1 MGYDSGGAMTSTAW
15 ARARAIPAALTARW
29 HQLSPGWRRISMGV
43 AIFVVLWA
51 VYSAFSGGEAET
63 YRTQTIIRGDIEQT
77 VTALGSLQP
86 KNDVNV
92 GAQVSGQLK
101 EVHVEIGDEVK
112 AGELLAEIDA
122 KIYETEV
129 QAARARLTDLESQ
142 LAGRQAELVLAER
155 QYRRNADLA
164 RIDAVSRNEL
174 DTSETLVKTLRAS
187 IGSITA
193 QIAQQRSTVEGGETN
208 LGYTRLYAPMD
219 GTVVAQPAVKG
230 QTLNATQTAPTI
242 LQIADLSTMTVRA
255 QVAEADIGK
264 LHVGMSV
271 YFMTLGHP
279 GRRREST
286 IRQILP
292 TPEVLNDVVLY
303 NVLIDI
309 DNADRLLMSEMTAQ
323 VFFLLGEARDVPLV
337 PVAALRPSREG
348 DNIYNV
354 SVMTPRGPETRRIET
369 GIASRV
375 AAEVVS
381 GLEPGEEVVLGT
393 GGLETEQ
400 RGGGG
405 SRRFGGPFL

>member
-1 MGYDSGGAMTSTAW
+1 MGYDSGAAQSTIW
-15 ARARAIPAALTARW
+15 ARARTAPAALAAWWRGLGTRW
-29 HQLSPGWRRISMGV
+29 RIGV
-43 AIFVVLWA
+43 AAAAALALWLGYGA
-51 VYSAFSGGEAET
+51 LFGAEAET
-63 YRTQTIIRGDIEQT
+63 YRTQTIVRGEIEQT
-77 VTALGSLQP
+77 VTALGALQP

-101 EVHVEIGDEVK
+101 EVHVEIGDAVT

-129 QAARARLTDLESQ
+129 QAARARLADLESQ

-155 QYRRNADLA
+155 QYARNRDLA
-164 RIDAVSRNEL
+164 KIDAVSRNEL
-174 DTSETLVKTLRAS
+174 DTSETQVKTLKAS

-208 LGYTRLYAPMD
+208 LGYTRIYAPMD

-242 LQIADLSTMTVRA
+242 LQIADLRTMTVRA

-264 LHVGMSV
+264 LKVGMPV
-271 YFMTLGHP
+271 YFTTLGHP
-279 GRRREST
+279 DRRWEST

-303 NVLIDI
+303 NVLIDV
-309 DNADRLLMSEMTAQ
+309 DNTDRLLMSEMTAQ

-337 PVAALRPSREG
+337 PVAALRPTREG
-348 DNIYNV
+348 AHIHEATV
-354 SVMTPRGPETRRIET
+354 LTPKGPELRRVET

-381 GLEPGEEVVLGT
+381 GLEPGDEVILGA
-393 GGLETEQ
+393 GGIEAAP
-400 RGGGG
+400 RDG

>member
-15 ARARAIPAALTARW
+15 ARVRALPTALTARW
-29 HQLSPGWRRISMGV
+29 HRLSPGQQRIGMGV

-51 VYSAFSGGEAET
+51 IYSVFSGGETES
-63 YRTQTIIRGDIEQT
+63 YRTQTVTRGDIEQT
-77 VTALGSLQP
+77 VTALGALQP

-101 EVHVEIGDEVK
+101 DVHVEIGDDVK

-142 LAGRQAELVLAER
+142 LAGRRAELVLAER
-155 QYRRNADLA
+155 QYARNRELA

-174 DTSETLVKTLRAS
+174 DTSETQVQTLKAA

-208 LGYTRLYAPMD
+208 LGYTRIYAPMD

-264 LHVGMSV
+264 LTVGMPV
-271 YFMTLGHP
+271 YFTTLGHP
-279 GRRREST
+279 DRRREST

-303 NVLIDI
+303 NVLVDI

-337 PVAALRPSREG
+337 PVAALRPTREG
-348 DNIYNV
+348 PHIHEV
-354 SVMTPRGPETRRIET
+354 TVLTAKGLELRRVET

-381 GLEPGEEVVLGT
+381 GLEPGDEVILGA
-393 GGLETEQ
+393 GGIEAAP
-400 RGGGG
+400 RGG